1 MKKSKTFIGISLLI
15 LTLVTLFLNA
25 FKSAPDLG
33 PKVAVTSIEHLKDAL
48 AAKENL
54 LYKKHQ
60 DELKVALQAYFYKA
74 ISAGDIVGAGVSIV
88 KDDSILISDGYGKRN
103 INRDEGVDGGTIF
116 RLGSLSKGFAGVL
129 AAELKD
135 EGKLH
140 WEDRVSDFIPEFKFG
155 DKDNTNKI
163 TLANILSH
171 TAGTPYHS
179 YTNLVEA
186 GLPLQDIAQR
196 FKDITPIS
204 EPGSMYSY
212 QNAMF
217 ALCGEMIHKATG
229 QDISEVLT
237 NTFFNPLGMCSTTMD
252 YETLAHTENVA
263 MPHSKR
269 RNSWKT
275 LPLSNNY
282 YNAIAAGGISAS
294 SVDMAKWMRFL
305 LGHNPELMSKSA
317 LAETFSPF
325 IEIKG
330 GSKYYQHWPGH
341 KASYYGYG
349 WRIHKFQEKD
359 SDQEKTIWH
368 HGGSV
373 NNYRNEIAIYPEADL
388 GICVLLSNNS
398 RIAKTVIPDLY
409 AIVKEIYGKTAP
421 YNNFKKGDDLVQLH
435 LE

>member
-1 MKKSKTFIGISLLI
+1 MKRSKIWIGISLFV
-15 LTLVTLFLNA
+15 LTLIALVLNA
-25 FKSAPDLG
+25 FTSAPDTVSE
-33 PKVAVTSIEHLKDAL
+33 VAFTSTDHLNDVL
-48 AAKENL
+48 SAKEEW
-54 LYKKHQ
+54 LYKRNRE
-60 DELKVALQAYFYKA
+60 ELKVAINGYFDKA

-88 KDDSILISDGYGKRN
+88 MGDSIVISDGFGKRN
-103 INRDEGVDGGTIF
+103 INRDERVDGGTIF

-129 AAELKD
+129 AAELKE

-140 WEDRVSDFIPEFKFG
+140 WEDKVHDFIPEFKLG
-155 DKDNTNKI
+155 DLDNTNKI

-186 GLPLQDIAQR
+186 GLPLQTIAER
-196 FKDITPIS
+196 FKEITPIS

-217 ALCGEMIHKATG
+217 ALCGEMIQKATG

-252 YETLAHTENVA
+252 YETLAHMENVA

-269 RNSWKT
+269 RNGWRT

-294 SVDMAKWMRFL
+294 SNDMAKWMRFL
-305 LGHNPELMSKSA
+305 LGNNPELMSKSA

-330 GSKYYQHWPGH
+330 ESKYYQHWPGH
-341 KASYYGYG
+341 KTSYYGYG
-349 WRIHKFQEKD
+349 WRIHKFIEKD

-409 AIVKEIYGKTAP
+409 ALVKDIFGITNP
-421 YNNFKKGDDLVQLH
+421 YHHQNSGNDLVQLH
-435 LE
+435 FE

>member
-1 MKKSKTFIGISLLI
+1 MPRSKILIGISLLI
-15 LTLVTLFLNA
+15 LTLVALVLNA
-25 FKSAPDLG
+25 FSPGPDSG
-33 PKVAVTSIEHLKDAL
+33 PKVAVSSSDHLRNAL
-48 AAKENL
+48 STKEAL
-54 LYKKHQ
+54 LYKRQ
-60 DELKVALQAYFYKA
+60 QQELKAAINAYFDKA
-74 ISAGDIVGAGVSIV
+74 IAAGDIVGAGVSIV
-88 KDDSILISDGYGKRN
+88 QEDSVIVSEGYGKRS
-103 INRDEGVDGGTIF
+103 IDRDEPVDGGTIF

-140 WEDRVSDFIPEFKFG
+140 WDDKVSDFIPEFRFG
-155 DKDNTNKI
+155 DRNNTKKI

-196 FKDITPIS
+196 FKEVTPIS
-204 EPGSMYSY
+204 EPGLMYSY

-217 ALCGEMIHKATG
+217 ALCGEMIQKATG
-229 QDISEVLT
+229 QDIGEVLT
-237 NTFFNPLGMCSTTMD
+237 KTFFNPLGMCSTTMD
-252 YETLAHTENVA
+252 YETLAHMENVA
-263 MPHSKR
+263 MPHSKL
-269 RNSWKT
+269 RNGWRT
-275 LPLSNNY
+275 LPLTNNY

-317 LAETFSPF
+317 LAETFAPF

-330 GSKYYQHWPGH
+330 ENKYYQRWPGH
-341 KASYYGYG
+341 KTSYYGYG
-349 WRIHKFQEKD
+349 WRIHKFMEND
-359 SDQEKTIWH
+359 SKREKTIWH

-373 NNYRNEIAIYPEADL
+373 NNYRNEIALYPEADL

-398 RIAKTVIPDLY
+398 KIARTVIPDLY
-409 AIVKEIYGKTAP
+409 QIVKEVYGKTTSRIELDKENDYA
-421 YNNFKKGDDLVQLH
+421 QLH

>member
-1 MKKSKTFIGISLLI
+1 MKRSKILIGISLLI
-15 LTLVTLFLNA
+15 LTIVTLVLNA
-25 FKSAPDLG
+25 FMSAPDPG
-33 PKVAVTSIEHLKDAL
+33 SEVAVTSIDHLKDAL
-48 AAKENL
+48 TAKEEL
-54 LYKKHQ
+54 LYKRHQ
-60 DELKVALQAYFYKA
+60 EELEVAINAYFDKA
-74 ISAGDIVGAGVSIV
+74 ISAADIVGAGVSIV
-88 KDDSILISDGYGKRN
+88 KDDSIILSDGYGKRN
-103 INRDEGVDGGTIF
+103 VNRDDRVDGGTIF

-140 WEDRVSDFIPEFKFG
+140 WEDKVSDFIPEFKFG
-155 DKDNTNKI
+155 DSNNTSKI

-196 FKDITPIS
+196 FKEITPIS

-217 ALCGEMIHKATG
+217 ALCGEMIYKATG

-252 YETLAHTENVA
+252 YETLALMENVA

-269 RNSWKT
+269 RNGWKT
-275 LPLSNNY
+275 LPLTNNY

-330 GSKYYQHWPGH
+330 ESKYYQHWPGH
-341 KASYYGYG
+341 KTSYYGYG
-349 WRIHKFQEKD
+349 WRIHKFMEKD

-398 RIAKTVIPDLY
+398 KIAKTVIPDLY
-409 AIVKEIYGKTAP
+409 AIVKEIYGQTTPHNKLNTA
-421 YNNFKKGDDLVQLH
+421 NDLVQLH
-435 LE
+435 WE